1 MMRSKKIFIYLLFS
15 AMILTACSKTSPL
28 SNEKQSIQ
36 NNFNDFS
43 TETNNDENKLIQE
56 PIDDA
61 IARATKKPFGV
72 KISPDNSPVSPEKF
86 SGYHTGVD
94 FETFPNEAE
103 LDINIYA
110 ICAGPIILKRYVS
123 GYGGV
128 IVQQCALDNDNVT
141 VVYGHLR
148 LSSISSELN
157 QILKQGQQIGMLG
170 QGFSAET
177 DGERKHLHLGIHKGQ
192 TINLLGYVET
202 SNLLDEWIDPIT
214 LIK

>member
-1 MMRSKKIFIYLLFS
+1 
-15 AMILTACSKTSPL
+15 MILTACSKTSPL

-177 DGERKHLHLGIHKGQ
+177 DGEKKHLHLGIHKGQ

>member
-177 DGERKHLHLGIHKGQ
+177 DGEKKHLHLGIHKGQ

>member
-1 MMRSKKIFIYLLFS
+1 
-15 AMILTACSKTSPL
+15 MILTACSKTSPL

>member
-1 MMRSKKIFIYLLFS
+1 
-15 AMILTACSKTSPL
+15 MILTACSKTSPL

-157 QILKQGQQIGMLG
+157 QILGQSQQIGMLG